1 MPNPYGY
8 GKFYCFFGILLI
20 FFFCLVKE
28 NILKNRT
35 SNEYGNAANEY
46 ATNGHESNG

>member
-1 MPNPYGY
+1 
-8 GKFYCFFGILLI
+8 
-20 FFFCLVKE
+20 VKE